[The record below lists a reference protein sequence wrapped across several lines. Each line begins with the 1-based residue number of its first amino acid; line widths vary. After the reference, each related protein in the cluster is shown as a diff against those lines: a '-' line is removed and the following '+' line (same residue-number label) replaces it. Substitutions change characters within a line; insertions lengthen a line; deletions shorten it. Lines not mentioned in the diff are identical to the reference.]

1 MISFNDLKTF
11 LMEKNIKGKPNIK
24 EIQFHTAFPKL
35 CVYQLSPNKSPN
47 WISDLNEKSFVRFN
61 I

>member
-47 WISDLNEKSFVRFN
+47 
-61 I
+61 